1 MNILVVD
8 DHKLFL
14 DGFCLLLNKLNHNV
28 SIRAFESG
36 ERALTAYN
44 NSSDWD
50 LIILD
55 ITLPDIDGL
64 EVLKMIRKQGG
75 LTPVVFVSAT
85 ENVYK
90 IACTYFH
97 GANGFIPKACDTQV
111 MLSALQLVIDGEIY
125 FYPDLKVAINL
136 QLNELSKNHDVSDK
150 LTNRQFEVLKIMAK
164 GASNKEIAETLFISE
179 PTVKSHISII
189 YQLFDV
195 NKRVECIRKAEWLG
209 LV

>member
-1 MNILVVD
+1 MEILVVD

-14 DGFCLLLNKLNHNV
+14 DGFCLLLKKLNHEV
-28 SIRAFESG
+28 SISAFECG
-36 ERALTAYN
+36 EKALTAYN
-44 NSSDWD
+44 SSSDWD

-64 EVLKMIRKQGG
+64 EVLKTIRKQGG

-111 MLSALQLVIDGEIY
+111 MLSALQSVIDGEIY
-125 FYPDLKVAINL
+125 FYPDLKLSIDI
-136 QLNELSKNHDVSDK
+136 QLNELSKNRDVGDK
-150 LTNRQFEVLKIMAK
+150 LTNRQLEVLKIMAK